1 MHSRLAI
8 LIVVASVFALA
19 GVSAGLFLTVRGY
32 SATSSMPDQGYYEE
46 RGEGGRPEAGLGVSR
61 RTVIVRAA
69 ELVGPATV
77 SLSASGTSVAR
88 SSRFPQEEFF
98 RRFFGSY
105 PPGGVFQEERHSFG
119 SGVLIDADGY
129 VLTNDHV
136 VRGFERVSIVLTD
149 GREYEGTILGGDP
162 RYDLAVVKIDGG
174 GLPVAPLGDSDDLLV
189 GEWAIAIGNPF
200 AYLLGDRQPTVT
212 AGVVSA
218 THRDI
223 VGEGDTPAVY
233 KNMIQT
239 DAAINPGNSGG
250 PLVNSRGQV
259 IGINAFIL
267 SSTGGSQGVGF
278 AIPINTARRV
288 IDEIIQFGRVR
299 DVWVGIA
306 IQEITPGLAQRLRLP
321 DAEGV
326 LASYVEPDSPAARA
340 GVRAGDII
348 LGVDGE
354 NVRNIGEARRAIF
367 GARVGD
373 VITLTITRG
382 VAKMDFEVTLE
393 EVPR

>member
-1 MHSRLAI
+1 MNRGLAKY
-8 LIVVASVFALA
+8 IVVAAFFVIA
-19 GVSAGLFLTVRGY
+19 GVAAGLFLTVRGFSTT
-32 SATSSMPDQGYYEE
+32 SAPAGQQYYESPASYE
-46 RGEGGRPEAGLGVSR
+46 RPSADLDATR
-61 RTVIVRAA
+61 RTAIVRAA
-69 ELVGPATV
+69 ERVGPATV
-77 SLSASGTSVAR
+77 SVSASGTSVVRAN
-88 SSRFPQEEFF
+88 RFPQDEFF
-98 RRFFGSY
+98 RRFFGGYLPSE
-105 PPGGVFQEERHSFG
+105 VFREERHSFG
-119 SGVLIDADGY
+119 SGVIIDGDGY

-136 VRGFERVSIVLTD
+136 VRGFERVQIILTD

-174 GLPVAPLGDSDDLLV
+174 GLPVAPLGDSDGLLV

-200 AYLLGDRQPTVT
+200 GHLLGDRQPTVT

-223 VGEGDTPAVY
+223 VGEGESPAIY

-250 PLVNSRGQV
+250 PLVNSTGDV

-267 SSTGGSQGVGF
+267 SSSGGSQGVGF

-288 IDEIIQFGRVR
+288 IDEIIEYGRVR

-306 IQEITPGLAQRLRLP
+306 IQEITPGLAERLRLP
-321 DAEGV
+321 EVGGV

-348 LGVDGE
+348 VAVDGDE
-354 NVRNIGEARRAIF
+354 IANMVEARRAIF

-373 VITLTITRG
+373 IITLTITRG
-382 VAKMDFEVTLE
+382 VTRMDFEITLE